1 MKTFLITAFVF
12 LFGISTLQAA
22 SWAIDGAHSN
32 INFKIRHLS
41 LSTVTGS
48 FGSFNGTIQYDP
60 EKPNEGSASITIQ
73 IASINTGNAKRD
85 SHLNNEDFF
94 DSPMWPTA
102 TFESTSWTQTGEN
115 TFEITGDLTMHG
127 QTHPV
132 TLQAELLGT
141 VDTQRGVKSGW
152 EATTTLD
159 RYEWKIGGEGGAQI
173 GREVELDINVQAIQ
187 QS

>member
-1 MKTFLITAFVF
+1 MKTILSSF
-12 LFGISTLQAA
+12 LFLLFAVSSAQAST
-22 SWAIDGAHSN
+22 WAIDGAHSN

-48 FGSFNGTIQYDP
+48 FGSFNGTIQFDP
-60 EKPNEGSASITIQ
+60 EKPDQGAADITVQ

-94 DSPMWPTA
+94 DSPKWPVA
-102 TFESTSWTQTGEN
+102 TFKSTSWEQIGDG
-115 TFEITGDLTMHG
+115 TFEITGDLTLLG

-132 TLQAELLGT
+132 TLQADLLGT

-152 EATTTLD
+152 EASTTLD
-159 RYEWKIGGEGGAQI
+159 RYQWKIGGENGAQI
-173 GREVELDINVQAIQ
+173 GREVELDINVQAIK